1 MNSLQKKEWKDI
13 IIKSKHIYGVPAKR
27 AGVILDSAVD
37 DPANLLL
44 VVKRISPFD
53 VIPQC
58 QVDVLFHILSK
69 MGKKNVIFNAKVLF
83 MKTVVLILHINS
95 YIPVTFPDF

>member
-27 AGVILDSAVD
+27 AGAILDSAVD

-53 VIPQC
+53 VTPQC

-69 MGKKNVIFNAKVLF
+69 MGKKNVIFNAKVL
-83 MKTVVLILHINS
+83 L
-95 YIPVTFPDF
+95 